1 MKKAQNLANTLRLG
15 ERELNKLLEQ
25 FDKDQESY
33 VNPDREYVRWSFRVG
48 AVELTIQH
56 GNGAKVTIPVAT
68 RNISRGGMSI
78 LHASFV
84 HVNSPCEITLKLAN
98 GTSQTIQGKIVRC
111 GHLEGRVHEVGIAF
125 NEQISTKDLLG
136 LDPLNEAY
144 SLERVEPDRL
154 HGSLLIVTPT
164 DLDRDLILM
173 FLEETNLALGTAD
186 SIESAV
192 SRASKGCDIVLADYH
207 MGEESGPDL
216 IAALHEAGCDA
227 PVILMTSDKSEPV
240 MESIRASSASGILSK
255 PLSKTRLYQALGEF
269 LHSDGDGG
277 PLYSTLE
284 TDNPAYQLV
293 GKFLTDVPRMAI
305 NLEKALREN
314 DGPACLQ
321 ICRTLSGAASPL
333 GFPTISEL
341 ALGAQKTLA
350 AGELKDCAPQI
361 RTLVVTCRRIKA
373 KSAA

>member
-1 MKKAQNLANTLRLG
+1 MKKTQNLANTLRLG

-25 FDKDQESY
+25 FDSDQSSKL
-33 VNPDREYVRWSFRVG
+33 NPDREYVRWAFRLG

-56 GNGAKVTIPVAT
+56 SNGAEVTIPVAT

-84 HVNSPCEITLKLAN
+84 HVNSPCEITLNLAN
-98 GTSQTIQGKIVRC
+98 GSSQTIQGKIVRC
-111 GHLEGRVHEVGIAF
+111 GHLDGRVHEIGIAF

-173 FLEETNLALGTAD
+173 FLEETNLNLSTAE
-186 SIESAV
+186 SIETAV
-192 SRASKGCDIVLADYH
+192 SRASKGCDIVLADFH
-207 MGEESGPDL
+207 IGEETGAEL
-216 IAALHEAGCDA
+216 IAALHEAACDA
-227 PVILMTSDKSEPV
+227 PVIVMTSDKSEQV
-240 MESIRASSASGILSK
+240 MESIRSSSASGVLSK
-255 PLSKTRLYQALGEF
+255 PLSKARLYQALGEF

-284 TDNPAYQLV
+284 ADNPAYPLV
-293 GKFLTDVPRMAI
+293 GKFLTDVPRMTI
-305 NLEKALREN
+305 NLEKALRDN

-321 ICRTLSGAASPL
+321 ICRTLSGTATPL
-333 GFPTISEL
+333 GFPVISEI
-341 ALGAQKTLA
+341 ALEAEKTLA
-350 AGELKDCAPQI
+350 AGELKDCATQI
-361 RTLVVTCRRIKA
+361 RSLVVTCRRIKA
-373 KSAA
+373 KTAA